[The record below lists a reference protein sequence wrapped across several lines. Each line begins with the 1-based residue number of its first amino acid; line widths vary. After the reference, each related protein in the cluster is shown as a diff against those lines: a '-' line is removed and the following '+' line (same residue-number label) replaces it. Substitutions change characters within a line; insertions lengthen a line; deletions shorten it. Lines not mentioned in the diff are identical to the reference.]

1 MHLKRSKACTLSASA
16 ISPGAHVHSPGRVF
30 CHFQSPPFAGSRCS
44 GAAAELAPSP
54 AASARP
60 PPSAGCSSNR
70 RPSHRQ
76 REEKVDFIV
85 MPDASHAPSPRWVLT
100 SLSSSLTS
108 LSKRLV
114 AFLKEGIEQMEE
126 EALEFCYVH
135 SINALMA
142 RCPTQHTAMKQNMTN

>member
-1 MHLKRSKACTLSASA
+1 MHLKRSKAWTLSASA

-30 CHFQSPPFAGSRCS
+30 CRFQSPPFAGSRCS

-85 MPDASHAPSPRWVLT
+85 MPDASHAPPLPRWILT

-114 AFLKEGIEQMEE
+114 AFLKEGIEQMES
-126 EALEFCYVH
+126 EFCSSTVSVH
-135 SINALMA
+135 
-142 RCPTQHTAMKQNMTN
+142 

>member
-1 MHLKRSKACTLSASA
+1 MHLKRSEACTLSASA
-16 ISPGAHVHSPGRVF
+16 ISPGAYVHSPGRVF

-60 PPSAGCSSNR
+60 QPSAGCSSNR

-85 MPDASHAPSPRWVLT
+85 MPPPPRWTLT

-126 EALEFCYVH
+126 EAPEFCYIH

-142 RCPTQHTAMKQNMTN
+142 KTQHTATKQNVTNYLCLFT